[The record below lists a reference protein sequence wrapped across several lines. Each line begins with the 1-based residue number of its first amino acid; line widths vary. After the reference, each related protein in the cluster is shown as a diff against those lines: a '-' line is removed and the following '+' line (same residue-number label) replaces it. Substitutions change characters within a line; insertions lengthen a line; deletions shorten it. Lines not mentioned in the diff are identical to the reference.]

1 VIKFIKLF
9 IPVLFPSWRFFSGI
23 GASPR
28 IQYAFLQSEQGEP
41 ETWNN
46 FRVIPPQVG
55 FKNAFVRLFFNP
67 VWNET
72 LYINTCAEHL
82 FEEYSAMREQE
93 IMRRLLAAIERGE
106 VVATPKAR
114 YLVYRIVALIREGE
128 VITSPVAFISR
139 PALLATAKESK

>member
-1 VIKFIKLF
+1 MINFLKLF

-28 IQYAFLQSEQGEP
+28 IQYAFLQSEHGEP
-41 ETWNN
+41 EAWND
-46 FRVIPPQVG
+46 FRTIPPQVG
-55 FKNAFVRLFFNP
+55 LWDTFVRLFFNP

-93 IMRRLLAAIERGE
+93 IMRRLLAAVERGE
-106 VVATPKAR
+106 LSAKPCAK
-114 YLVYRIVALIREGE
+114 YLVYRVVALIREGE
-128 VITSPVAFISR
+128 VIISPVAFVAR
-139 PALLATAKESK
+139 PALLTTAKESK